1 MTRAREQIIDPS
13 VTPYYHCINRC
24 VRRAYLCGEDEVTGK
39 SYEHRK
45 QWVVDKLKQ
54 LAGIFAIDIC
64 AYAVMSNHYHVVLH
78 INTEQAEGWSE
89 KEVATRW
96 RALFKGNLLVDR
108 WLQSESLS
116 EAECV
121 AVSEVLALWRK
132 RLMDISWFMRCLNE
146 SIARMANEEDGCKG
160 RFWENRFK
168 SQALLDEAA
177 ILSCM
182 MYVDLNPVRAA
193 MTDNLQDSDF
203 TSIQQ
208 RLREFAERKPGRPKK
223 TTATQTVIQAKGPE
237 LLAFQKNSHTDK
249 SSLEQHGNHDKAP
262 VAIPFAFADYC
273 ELIDWTSR
281 AIRDDK
287 RGYIPNH
294 IQPLLQQMGIKPEH
308 WLDTVKHFESRFPVM
323 MGRVDRLKE
332 AIGQF
337 NGKASSKDKRR
348 HWFQGFALARK
359 CFS

>member
-168 SQALLDEAA
+168 SQALLDETA

-193 MTDNLQDSDF
+193 VCDNLEDSDF

-208 RLREFAERKPGRPKK
+208 RLHDFAERKPGRPKK
-223 TTATQTVIQAKGPE
+223 AVTQTETPE
-237 LLAFQKNSHTDK
+237 LMAFQKV
-249 SSLEQHGNHDKAP
+249 QHGETVDNNSKEMLAEP
-262 VAIPFAFADYC
+262 ATTRFAFDDYC
-273 ELIDWTSR
+273 ELLDWTGR
-281 AIRDDK
+281 AIREDK
-287 RGYIPNH
+287 RGYIPPH
-294 IQPLLQQMGIKPEH
+294 IQPLLQQLGLQPDH
-308 WLDTVKHFESRFPVM
+308 WIDTVKHFESRFPVM
-323 MGRVDRLKE
+323 AGRIDR
-332 AIGQF
+332 
-337 NGKASSKDKRR
+337 
-348 HWFQGFALARK
+348 
-359 CFS
+359 

>member
-168 SQALLDEAA
+168 SQALLDETA

-193 MTDNLQDSDF
+193 VCDNLEDSDF

-208 RLREFAERKPGRPKK
+208 RLHDFAERKPGRPKK
-223 TTATQTVIQAKGPE
+223 AVTQTETPE
-237 LLAFQKNSHTDK
+237 LMSFQKV
-249 SSLEQHGNHDKAP
+249 QHGETVDNNSKEMLAEP
-262 VAIPFAFADYC
+262 ATTRFAFDDYC
-273 ELIDWTSR
+273 ELLDWTGR
-281 AIRDDK
+281 AIREDK
-287 RGYIPNH
+287 RGYIPPH
-294 IQPLLQQMGIKPEH
+294 IQPLLQQLGLQPDH
-308 WLDTVKHFESRFPVM
+308 WIDTVKHFESRFPVM
-323 MGRVDRLKE
+323 AGRIDR
-332 AIGQF
+332 
-337 NGKASSKDKRR
+337 
-348 HWFQGFALARK
+348 
-359 CFS
+359 